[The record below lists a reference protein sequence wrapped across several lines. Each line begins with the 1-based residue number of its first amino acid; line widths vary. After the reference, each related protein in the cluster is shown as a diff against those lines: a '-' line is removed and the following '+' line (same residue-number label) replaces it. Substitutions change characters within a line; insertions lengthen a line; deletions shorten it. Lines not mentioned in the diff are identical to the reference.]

1 MPNRMASIVFACLFA
16 AVGLAIGEP
25 ARAQDSN
32 FAKPVVTAP
41 PKPATTALTPAKKPI
56 AQKPAAK
63 KTDIANTDAAAAAPA
78 AADPPLAAGRKGAAK
93 TKGARSSPTV
103 ESAVPDS
110 IIRSDLAWFGDDE
123 DLAAADFDERAAAI
137 IKAFQKRN
145 GGKETGVL
153 TDEQRALLTAA
164 VKSRKEAV
172 GWRLI
177 DDDATGARVGVPEK
191 LVSKSSTTRT
201 GSHWSSAQGQ
211 VQVET
216 FRLREASISALF
228 DQEKRTPRG
237 RRVGTSVL
245 KADSFY
251 MAGEQGLKKFVER
264 VQANGTELRGIS
276 ILYDLAIEGTMDR
289 MASVIAN
296 AFQGFPDPNAAPPGR
311 KRSVEY
317 STAIVVSGQ
326 GDLLAASSATD
337 ECQAIEI
344 SGLGHA
350 ARVAEDRSSDLAL
363 LRLYGAQNLV
373 AASIAGDSGS
383 NSSTQLKLVGV
394 ADPLAQAGGAAVTSV
409 PAQATAQGIDPA
421 PKPGFSGAA
430 AVDAQSRFAGVVT
443 LKTPAVAGTGS
454 VNQQAAL
461 IPAATV
467 RAFLSAQGITTAVGN
482 AAIDQSIVRVICVRK

>member
-1 MPNRMASIVFACLFA
+1 MVFACLFA
-16 AVGLAIGEP
+16 AVGLAVGQA

-32 FAKPVVTAP
+32 FAKPAVTAA
-41 PKPATTALTPAKKPI
+41 PKPATAAPAPAKKPV
-56 AQKPAAK
+56 AQKSAAK
-63 KTDIANTDAAAAAPA
+63 KTDIANTDASAAAPA
-78 AADPPLAAGRKGAAK
+78 ATDPPSPSASRKGAAK
-93 TKGARSSPTV
+93 TKGDHPSPTV
-103 ESAVPDS
+103 EPAVPDS
-110 IIRSDLAWFGDDE
+110 IARSDLTWFGDDE

-153 TDEQRALLTAA
+153 TDEQRALLAGA

-172 GWRLI
+172 GWRLV
-177 DDDATGARVGVPEK
+177 DDDVTGARVGVPEK
-191 LVSKSSTTRT
+191 LVPKSSTTRT
-201 GSHWSSAQGQ
+201 GSRWSSAQGQ

-216 FRLREASISALF
+216 FRLREGSLPALF

-237 RRVGTSVL
+237 RQVGTSVL

-251 MAGEQGLKKFVER
+251 MAGQQGLKKFVER
-264 VQANGTELRGIS
+264 AQASGTELRGIT
-276 ILYDLAIEGTMDR
+276 ILYDQATEGTMDR

-311 KRSVEY
+311 KRAVEY
-317 STAIVVSGQ
+317 STGIVVSGQ
-326 GDLLAASSATD
+326 GDLLAVSGVTD

-350 ARVAEDRSSDLAL
+350 ARVAEDRSNDLAL

-373 AASIAGDSGS
+373 AAAIAGDNGS
-383 NSSTQLKLVGV
+383 NNPLKLVGV
-394 ADPLAQAGGAAVTSV
+394 ADPLAQAGAAAVTSV
-409 PAQATAQGIDPA
+409 PAQITAQGLDPA

-430 AVDAQSRFAGVVT
+430 AVDAQGRFAGIVD

-467 RAFLSAQGITTAVGN
+467 RAFLSAQGIAPTASD
-482 AAIDQSIVRVICVRK
+482 AAIDQSVVRIICVRK